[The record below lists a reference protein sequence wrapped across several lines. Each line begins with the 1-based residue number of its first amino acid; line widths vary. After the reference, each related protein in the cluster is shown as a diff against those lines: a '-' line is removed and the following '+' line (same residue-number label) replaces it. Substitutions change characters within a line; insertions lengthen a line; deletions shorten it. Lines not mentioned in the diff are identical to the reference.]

1 MKAFIVLFAFAV
13 ASAPALAR
21 DSAHLI
27 CAGYLA
33 AAPGLDNYGFAVQ
46 FDESRADDGE
56 SRNEMLSTVWVG
68 KLYQGVR
75 FNSNDDFGKN
85 GTILMVAA
93 VGTNTFFFNGTYN
106 IIQSGNSSSSK
117 NYRYKMKLKGKLNT
131 NPADVLSV
139 QNVSTTLN
147 CMDISN

>member
-1 MKAFIVLFAFAV
+1 MKAFIVLFAFAF
-13 ASAPALAR
+13 ASATAFAR

-33 AAPGLDNYGFAVQ
+33 ATPGPDNYGFAVQ

-56 SRNEMLSTVWVG
+56 SRNEMLSTVWAG

-75 FNSNDDFGKN
+75 LNSNDDFGKN
-85 GTILMVAA
+85 GTILMAA
-93 VGTNTFFFNGTYN
+93 MAGKNAIFYKGTYN
-106 IIQSGNSSSSK
+106 IIQNSK
-117 NYRYKMKLKGKLNT
+117 NYRYKLKLKGQLNT

-147 CMDISN
+147 CKDISN